1 MGHHCIYED
10 RLEVENG
17 KLVRIINA
25 RWGGKTVKPG
35 NLDVFKHY
43 EDGKTLCRNLYWN
56 YIGGYS
62 VETDVKPEKWDVP
75 WLDCKAFTETYSFP
89 MTGDDAE
96 TIKSRYPGFRWM
108 LDKLLA
114 AHPDMTKARAFQFLN
129 AWKLWPECERLLS
142 GGYENLCLSASF
154 AKAPYLKQKEMF
166 TYLQNHAEIAD
177 TGFAELQYLM
187 KHGISQEKY
196 RLCKKFK
203 TGVETI
209 DYYFKQLKKRKWSDG
224 MEDVHGTYSDYI
236 HIGLDN
242 GHDMED
248 PYWKW
253 PNDLKKAHD
262 KVVKEADA
270 IRKAKAMEKENAYRH
285 AVEKYIGKEIKAG
298 NITVHVAP
306 SIDEWDRQ
314 AKALNQCIMYG
325 GYMDDMM
332 AGKCLLLFVL
342 CDGEPMAT
350 AEIDRKGKIVQ
361 FYADQQSDDMTP
373 TPEADAAV
381 KQWLKTYKPKFK
393 EAA

>member
-1 MGHHCIYED
+1 MGHYCIYED

-25 RWGGKTVKPG
+25 RWGSKSVKPG

-43 EDGKTLCRNLYWN
+43 EDGECLCRNLYFH
-56 YIGGYS
+56 YIAGYS
-62 VETDVKPEKWDVP
+62 VYVEDGVEEWGKPWMDR
-75 WLDCKAFTETYSFP
+75 KAFTEVYSFP

-114 AHPDMTKARAFQFLN
+114 AHPDMTKARVFQFLN

-142 GGYENLCLSASF
+142 GGYEKLCLSEAF
-154 AKAPYLKQKEMF
+154 AKAPYLKQKDMF
-166 TYLQNHAEIAD
+166 SYLQHHAD
-177 TGFAELQYLM
+177 VVDPGFGELQFIM
-187 KHGISQEKY
+187 KNGVSQEEY
-196 RLCKKFK
+196 RTCKLFK
-203 TGVETI
+203 TGIETVR
-209 DYYFKQLKKRKWSDG
+209 YYRKQLAKRKWNNDMFG
-224 MEDVHGTYSDYI
+224 LHGLYRDYI
-236 HIGLDN
+236 HIGKGN

-262 KVVKEADA
+262 KVVEEANE
-270 IRKAKAMEKENAYRH
+270 IRKAKEMKKQDDYRK
-285 AVEKYIGKEIKAG
+285 AIEQYVGKEIKAG
-298 NITVHVAP
+298 KITVHVAS
-306 SIDEWDRQ
+306 SIAEWEHQ
-314 AKALNQCIMYG
+314 ADVLNQCIMYG
-325 GYMDDMM
+325 GYLDDMM
-332 AGKCLLLFVL
+332 AGKCLLLFVM

-361 FYADQQSDDMTP
+361 FYADQHAVDMTP
-373 TPEADAAV
+373 TSEANAAV
-381 KQWLKTYKPKFK
+381 KKWLKTFKPKFK